1 MSNTLFEIRNLS
13 KEFGSKSTKL
23 TVLNNINLVINSGDF
38 LAITGPSGSGKTT
51 LLNIIAGLIKATS
64 GELYY
69 KDQDILKWND
79 SLLATYRNQ
88 EIGYVMQNF
97 GLINSKNVLNNLLLP
112 VKKNKKNFINKA
124 DDLLKLLVI
133 EDKKKAYPQELSGG
147 QKQRVSIA
155 RALINNPS
163 VILADEPTG
172 SLDQKNGQKILDA
185 LKEIN
190 KKGVTIILVTHEEK
204 FANQCKS
211 KIYLQDGEIQN
222 YLERS
227 I

>member
-1 MSNTLFEIRNLS
+1 MSNTLFEIRNLN
-13 KEFGSKSTKL
+13 KEFGNKSTTS

-69 KDQDILKWND
+69 KDRNILEWND
-79 SLLATYRNQ
+79 TLLATYRNQ
-88 EIGYVMQNF
+88 EIGYIMQNF
-97 GLINSKNVLNNLLLP
+97 GLINSKNVLNNILLP
-112 VKKNKKNFINKA
+112 VKKNKKKSFTKVENLLR
-124 DDLLKLLVI
+124 LLKI

-147 QKQRVSIA
+147 EKQRVAIA
-155 RALINNPS
+155 RALINSPS

-172 SLDQKNGQKILDA
+172 SLDQKNGQNIVDV

-190 KKGVTIILVTHEEK
+190 QKGVTIILVTHEDR
-204 FANQCKS
+204 FANQCRS
-211 KIYLQDGEIQN
+211 IIRLQDGTIQ
-222 YLERS
+222 
-227 I
+227 ICK

>member
-1 MSNTLFEIRNLS
+1 MSNTLFEIRNLN

-64 GELYY
+64 GELHY

>member
-1 MSNTLFEIRNLS
+1 
-13 KEFGSKSTKL
+13 
-23 TVLNNINLVINSGDF
+23 
-38 LAITGPSGSGKTT
+38 
-51 LLNIIAGLIKATS
+51 
-64 GELYY
+64 
-69 KDQDILKWND
+69 
-79 SLLATYRNQ
+79 
-88 EIGYVMQNF
+88 
-97 GLINSKNVLNNLLLP
+97 
-112 VKKNKKNFINKA
+112 
-124 DDLLKLLVI
+124 
-133 EDKKKAYPQELSGG
+133 
-147 QKQRVSIA
+147 SIA

>member
-1 MSNTLFEIRNLS
+1 MSNTLFEIRNLN

-51 LLNIIAGLIKATS
+51 LLNIIAGLIKATD
-64 GELYY
+64 GELLYHG
-69 KDQDILKWND
+69 QNILKWND
-79 SLLATYRNQ
+79 SLLAAYRNQ

-112 VKKNKKNFINKA
+112 VKKNKKSFSDKA
-124 DDLLKLLVI
+124 DNLLELLQI

-147 QKQRVSIA
+147 QKQRVAIA

-185 LKEIN
+185 LQEIN
-190 KKGVTIILVTHEEK
+190 KQKGVTIILVTHEEK
-204 FANQCKS
+204 FANQCKT

-222 YLERS
+222 L
-227 I
+227 

>member
-1 MSNTLFEIRNLS
+1 MSDTLFEIKNLK
-13 KEFGSKSTKL
+13 KEFGNQATKL
-23 TVLNNINLVINSGDF
+23 LVLNNIHLVINPGDL

-51 LLNIIAGLIKATS
+51 FLNMIAGLITATD

-69 KDQDILKWND
+69 KAQDILKWND
-79 SLLATYRNQ
+79 SSLAVYRNQ
-88 EIGYVMQNF
+88 EIGYIMQNF
-97 GLINSKNVLNNLLLP
+97 GLINSKNVLQNVLLP
-112 VKKNKKNFINKA
+112 VKKNKKNYISKA
-124 DDLLKLLVI
+124 DDLLKLLEI

-147 QKQRVSIA
+147 QKQRVAIA
-155 RALINNPS
+155 RALINSPT

-172 SLDQKNGQKILDA
+172 SLDQTNGQKILDV

-190 KKGVTIILVTHEEK
+190 KQGVTIILVTHEEK

-222 YLERS
+222 L
-227 I
+227 